1 MKQIAIRLEDVSKQ
15 YTLRRQ
21 RPRSFQ
27 ELFLSW
33 RQYRRRKPEKFWVLK
48 DLSLD
53 VAKGETVGIVG
64 PNGAGKSTILKLI
77 ARIIVPTQGR
87 VAVSGRVSSLLELGA
102 GFHPDLTGRENV
114 FLYGSLLGLSRDTM
128 RQRFEDI
135 VAFSELEP
143 FIDVPVKTYS
153 SGMYLRLAFSV
164 AIHVDPDVLL
174 VDEILAVG
182 DQAFQAKCLE
192 RITALQSKG
201 VTILFVSHSLDTL
214 RRLCSRAI
222 WMEQG
227 QLRVEGPADL
237 VVRRYLDAVMQQQS
251 MRLAERNLRMTGDGC
266 GGREETR
273 KLEQAG
279 RWGSGEIQIT
289 QLRVLDSAGQ
299 ERYAFFTDEELTVKI
314 SYRAATPVEKPVF
327 GLAVHRADGL
337 HITGPNTQFGNLEIP
352 MVQGEGVVEYIV
364 PRLPLLPGR
373 YQISVAVHNEADT
386 RMFDYHDR
394 LYSFSVDPGGTEE
407 RYGLVCLG
415 GQWRHVNDR

>member
-1 MKQIAIRLEDVSKQ
+1 MTQIAIRLEDVSKQ

-48 DLSLD
+48 DFSLD
-53 VAKGETVGIVG
+53 VAKGETMGIVG

-227 QLRVEGPADL
+227 QLRAEGPADL

-251 MRLAERNLRMTGDGC
+251 VRLAERNLRMTGNGC

-273 KLEQAG
+273 KLEQAR

-314 SYRAATPVEKPVF
+314 SYRAAAPVEKPVF